1 MAVSTL
7 CRFTRDLMFEAV
19 PYSSLSILA
28 VMEICER
35 GGMMSEI
42 MDVPAPL
49 ARCSDA
55 MSFLILK
62 SSIAF
67 SSSSRSFS
75 SSDAMA
81 GGGGARKGARGE
93 GRERARR
100 QGFRSTRD
108 HKEI

>member
-81 GGGGARKGARGE
+81 GGGPE
-93 GRERARR
+93 GRER
-100 QGFRSTRD
+100 GG
-108 HKEI
+108 